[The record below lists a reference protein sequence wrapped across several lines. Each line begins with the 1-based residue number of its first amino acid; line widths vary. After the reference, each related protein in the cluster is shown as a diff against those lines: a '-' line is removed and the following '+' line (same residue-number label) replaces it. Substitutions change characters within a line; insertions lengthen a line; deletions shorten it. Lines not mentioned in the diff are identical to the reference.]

1 MTKNTTTPKPENRVV
16 RYLKDTRAE
25 IGKVTWPTREE
36 GLRLSGIV
44 FVVTVVSTIV
54 LFGVDSLFAFVIGL
68 LIRSTAG

>member
-1 MTKNTTTPKPENRVV
+1 MTKSTTTQKPENRIV

-25 IGKVTWPTREE
+25 IAKVTWPTREE

-44 FVVTVVSTIV
+44 FLVTIVSTIV
-54 LFGVDSLFAFVIGL
+54 LFGVDSFFAFVIGL